1 MAATDFFDEGQQYSD
16 DDVLAAIAQRESGGQ
31 EDAWDLTNQS
41 GMRGPWQFSPD
52 TYAAVAEQHG
62 LDGSDWSPEN
72 QIAIAR
78 AHIHDL
84 RSKYGLTG
92 AIQAWLGGEGNIGNE
107 DFADGNGVT
116 IRQYTSDVMNNLI
129 NMLGA
134 KPDSISSN
142 GSPYQTNLIGA
153 FLKAGGKFNDYNEK
167 LPMDFINKMMN
178 QPTINPDQ
186 RVFNDYLQRQAPE
199 ITAAAMGAHNRNQN
213 FFNLIN
219 KMSADAVRTGA
230 GIDNKNMQKTMA
242 AQFADQIAKSN
253 STANISILAKLGAAL
268 TGVQFD
274 PNSKKLADI
283 GAMIGQQMQMNNN
296 AYKAM
301 QDQANKDRAFQLQ
314 QEKLQLDK
322 DKLALL
328 QNKAA
333 SYSNGKGGKS
343 SAGAVGSPLA
353 YVVEDEDSIKND
365 VDKLVNSPEFKQAQN
380 IIWDPSSTTEARNLA
395 TQTALKKIADYGM
408 MMEQTGRKATANEL
422 FNNTAASI
430 ISQSQ
435 EMSHPTGT
443 NPADQ
448 DAQNNVNQGLLD
460 TYMGTIVGT
469 TADGTPVTL
478 ADVQNSM
485 NTTENMALQGK
496 VINRFF

>member
-1 MAATDFFDEGQQYSD
+1 MATPAYFDEGQQYSD
-16 DDVLAAIAQRESGGQ
+16 DDILAAIAQRESGGRA
-31 EDAWDLTNQS
+31 DAWDLTNQY

-52 TYAAVAEQHG
+52 TYASVAEQNG

-72 QIAIAR
+72 QIAVAR

-84 RSKYGLTG
+84 RSKYGVEG
-92 AIQAWLGGEGNIGNE
+92 AIQAWLGGEGNVGNE
-107 DFADGNGVT
+107 DFTDGNGAS
-116 IRQYTSDVMNNLI
+116 IREYTSDVMGNLM
-129 NMLGA
+129 NMLGTN
-134 KPDSISSN
+134 PNSISNN

-153 FLKAGGKFNDYNEK
+153 FLKAGGKFDDPNEP
-167 LPMDFINKMMN
+167 LPMDFINRMMN
-178 QPTINPDQ
+178 QPTINPE
-186 RVFNDYLQRQAPE
+186 RRILNDYLDRQAPE

-253 STANISILAKLGAAL
+253 STANIAILAKLGAAL

-283 GAMIGQQMQMNNN
+283 GAMVGKQMALNNS

-301 QDQANKDRAFQLQ
+301 QDQANNDRQY
-314 QEKLQLDK
+314 ELDK
-322 DKLALL
+322 AKV
-328 QNKAA
+328 AA
-333 SYSNGKGGKS
+333 ILNGGSYSKGKGGTA
-343 SAGAVGSPLA
+343 SAGSIGSPLG
-353 YVVEDEDSIKND
+353 YVVEDEDSIKNN

-380 IIWDPSSTTEARNLA
+380 IIWNPSSTTEARNLA

-408 MMEQTGRKATANEL
+408 MMEQIGKRGTANEL
-422 FNNTAASI
+422 LDNVAASI
-430 ISQSQ
+430 ITQSE
-435 EMSHPTGT
+435 EMSHPAGT

-448 DAQNNVNQGLLD
+448 EAQNNVNQGLLN
-460 TYMGTIVGT
+460 TFMNTVVGT
-469 TADGTPVTL
+469 TADGKAVTL
-478 ADVQNSM
+478 GDVQNSM
-485 NTTENMALQGK
+485 NATENMVSQGQI
-496 VINRFF
+496 VNRFF

>member
-16 DDVLAAIAQRESGGQ
+16 DDVLAAIAQKESGGQ
-31 EDAWDLTNQS
+31 EDAWDLTNQY

-72 QIAIAR
+72 QTAIAR

-107 DFADGNGVT
+107 DFADGNGTT
-116 IRQYTSDVMNNLI
+116 IRQYTSDVMNNLM
-129 NMLGA
+129 NMLGT
-134 KPDSISSN
+134 KPDSISNN

-253 STANISILAKLGAAL
+253 NTANISILAKLGAAL

-283 GAMIGQQMQMNNN
+283 GAMIGQQMQLNNS

-314 QEKLQLDK
+314 QEQLQLAK

-328 QNKAA
+328 QNNAA
-333 SYSNGKGGKS
+333 SYSKGKGK
-343 SAGAVGSPLA
+343 SAGAVGSQPVGYILETDDNIQNDRDKFLQDP
-353 YVVEDEDSIKND
+353 YVRDNIATIQSGG
-365 VDKLVNSPEFKQAQN
+365 STPEQRNAALQN
-380 IIWDPSSTTEARNLA
+380 ITQVGQNYLNSLYQRGARGSYME
-395 TQTALKKIADYGM
+395 IANNVLPD
-408 MMEQTGRKATANEL
+408 L
-422 FNNTAASI
+422 FLQAE
-430 ISQSQ
+430 
-435 EMSHPTGT
+435 EMSHPAGT

-448 DAQNNVNQGLLD
+448 DAQRQTVYNELGNGLWD
-460 TYMGTIVGT
+460 VVIGYD
-469 TADGTPVTL
+469 ADGNPITNRSRYNALNNATAQVASGTL
-478 ADVQNSM
+478 VNP
-485 NTTENMALQGK
+485 
-496 VINRFF
+496 

>member
-1 MAATDFFDEGQQYSD
+1 MATPAYFDEGQQYSD
-16 DDVLAAIAQRESGGQ
+16 DDILAAIAQRESGGRA
-31 EDAWDLTNQS
+31 DAWDLTNQY

-52 TYAAVAEQHG
+52 TYASVAEQNG

-72 QIAIAR
+72 QIAVAR

-84 RSKYGLTG
+84 RSKYGVEG
-92 AIQAWLGGEGNIGNE
+92 AIQAWLGGEGNVGNE
-107 DFADGNGVT
+107 DFTDGNGT
-116 IRQYTSDVMNNLI
+116 SIREYTSDVMGNLM
-129 NMLGA
+129 NMLGTN
-134 KPDSISSN
+134 PNSISNN

-153 FLKAGGKFNDYNEK
+153 YLKAGGKFDDPNEP

-253 STANISILAKLGAAL
+253 STANIAILAKLGAAL

-274 PNSKKLADI
+274 PNSKKLADL
-283 GAMIGQQMQMNNN
+283 GAMVGKQMVLNNN

-301 QDQANKDRAFQLQ
+301 QDQANKDREF
-314 QEKLQLDK
+314 E
-322 DKLALL
+322 L
-328 QNKAA
+328 QNKKLEMLKNAGGSYSKGKGNSAGTAA
-333 SYSNGKGGKS
+333 SQP
-343 SAGAVGSPLA
+343 VGYIL
-353 YVVEDEDSIKND
+353 ETDENIKND
-365 VDKLVNSPEFKQAQN
+365 RDKFLQDPYVRDNIATIQNSDSTPEQRNVALRNITQVGQN
-380 IIWDPSSTTEARNLA
+380 YLNNLFQRGA
-395 TQTALKKIADYGM
+395 KGSYMEIANNVLPDLFL
-408 MMEQTGRKATANEL
+408 QNE
-422 FNNTAASI
+422 
-430 ISQSQ
+430 
-435 EMSHPTGT
+435 EMSHPAGT

-448 DAQNNVNQGLLD
+448 EAQRQTVYNELGNGLWDVVIGYDNNGNPITNRSRYNALKNATAQVAS
-460 TYMGTIVGT
+460 GT
-469 TADGTPVTL
+469 L
-478 ADVQNSM
+478 
-485 NTTENMALQGK
+485 
-496 VINRFF
+496 INP

>member
-16 DDVLAAIAQRESGGQ
+16 DDVLAAIAQKESGGQ
-31 EDAWDLTNQS
+31 EDAWDLTNQY

-72 QIAIAR
+72 QTAIAR

-107 DFADGNGVT
+107 DFADGNGTT
-116 IRQYTSDVMNNLI
+116 IRQYTSDVMNNLM
-129 NMLGA
+129 NMLGT
-134 KPDSISSN
+134 KPDSISNN

-178 QPTINPDQ
+178 RPTINKDQ

-253 STANISILAKLGAAL
+253 NTANISILAKLGAAL

-301 QDQANKDRAFQLQ
+301 QDQANKDREFQLQ
-314 QEKLQLDK
+314 QEQLQLAK
-322 DKLALL
+322 DKLALIL
-328 QNKAA
+328 SKSA

-353 YVVEDEDSIKND
+353 YVVEDEDSIKNN
-365 VDKLVNSPEFKQAQN
+365 VDKLVNSPEFKRSLN
-380 IIWDPSSTTEARNLA
+380 IIQNPNSTTESRDLA
-395 TQTALKKIADYGM
+395 TQTALKKIADYGV
-408 MMEQTGRKATANEL
+408 MMEQTGRKDTANEL
-422 FNNTAASI
+422 FNNIAASVI
-430 ISQSQ
+430 TQSQ
-435 EMSHPTGT
+435 EMSHPAGT

-448 DAQNNVNQGLLD
+448 EAQNNVNQGLLN

-485 NTTENMALQGK
+485 NSTENMALQGK
-496 VINRFF
+496 VINQFF

>member
-1 MAATDFFDEGQQYSD
+1 
-16 DDVLAAIAQRESGGQ
+16 
-31 EDAWDLTNQS
+31 
-41 GMRGPWQFSPD
+41 
-52 TYAAVAEQHG
+52 
-62 LDGSDWSPEN
+62 
-72 QIAIAR
+72 
-78 AHIHDL
+78 
-84 RSKYGLTG
+84 
-92 AIQAWLGGEGNIGNE
+92 
-107 DFADGNGVT
+107 
-116 IRQYTSDVMNNLI
+116 
-129 NMLGA
+129 
-134 KPDSISSN
+134 
-142 GSPYQTNLIGA
+142 
-153 FLKAGGKFNDYNEK
+153 
-167 LPMDFINKMMN
+167 
-178 QPTINPDQ
+178 
-186 RVFNDYLQRQAPE
+186 
-199 ITAAAMGAHNRNQN
+199 MGAHNRNQN

-253 STANISILAKLGAAL
+253 NTANISILAKLGAAL

-314 QEKLQLDK
+314 QGQLQLAK
-322 DKLALL
+322 DKLALA
-328 QNKAA
+328 QSNAA

-353 YVVEDEDSIKND
+353 YVVEDEDSIKNN
-365 VDKLVNSPEFKQAQN
+365 VDKLVNSPEFKRSLN
-380 IIWDPSSTTEARNLA
+380 IIQNPNSTTESRDLA
-395 TQTALKKIADYGM
+395 TQTALKKIADYGV
-408 MMEQTGRKATANEL
+408 MMEQTGRKDTANEL
-422 FNNTAASI
+422 FNNIAASVI
-430 ISQSQ
+430 TQSQ
-435 EMSHPTGT
+435 EMSHPAGT

-448 DAQNNVNQGLLD
+448 EAQNNVNQGLLN

-485 NTTENMALQGK
+485 NSTENMALQGK
-496 VINRFF
+496 VINQFF

>member
-1 MAATDFFDEGQQYSD
+1 MATPAYFDEGQQYSD
-16 DDVLAAIAQRESGGQ
+16 DDILAAIAQRESGGRA
-31 EDAWDLTNQS
+31 DAWDLTNQY

-52 TYAAVAEQHG
+52 TYASVAEQNG

-72 QIAIAR
+72 QTAVAR

-84 RSKYGLTG
+84 RSKYGVKG
-92 AIQAWLGGEGNIGNE
+92 AIQAWLGGEGNVGNG
-107 DFADGNGVT
+107 DFTDGNGT
-116 IRQYTSDVMNNLI
+116 SIDKYTSDVMG
-129 NMLGA
+129 MLGA
-134 KPDSISSN
+134 TPNSISNN

-153 FLKAGGKFNDYNEK
+153 YLKAGGKFDDPNEP
-167 LPMDFINKMMN
+167 LPMDFINRMMN
-178 QPTINPDQ
+178 QPTINAE
-186 RVFNDYLQRQAPE
+186 RRILNDYLDRQAPE

-253 STANISILAKLGAAL
+253 STANIAILAKLGAAL

-283 GAMIGQQMQMNNN
+283 GAMVGKQMTLNNN

-301 QDQANKDRAFQLQ
+301 QDQANKDREFELQ
-314 QEKLQLDK
+314 KA
-322 DKLALL
+322 KLAAII
-328 QNKAA
+328 NGG
-333 SYSNGKGGKS
+333 SYSKGKGGTA
-343 SAGAVGSPLA
+343 SAGSIGSPLG
-353 YVVEDEDSIKND
+353 YVVEDEDSIKNN

-380 IIWDPSSTTEARNLA
+380 IIWNPSSTTEARNLA
-395 TQTALKKIADYGM
+395 TQSALKKIADYSM
-408 MMEQTGRKATANEL
+408 MMEQTGKRGTANEL
-422 FNNTAASI
+422 IDNIAASI
-430 ISQSQ
+430 ISQSE
-435 EMSHPTGT
+435 EMSHPAGT

-460 TYMGTIVGT
+460 TFTNTIVGT
-469 TADGTPVTL
+469 TADGKPVTL
-478 ADVQNSM
+478 GDVQNSM
-485 NTTENMALQGK
+485 NATENMVSQGQ
-496 VINRFF
+496 VVNRFF